1 MNKTHTI
8 HTTLESHTP
17 ASRLHAT
24 CLRAGSAAL
33 MFLALSALTASP
45 AAAQRGMPMPDS
57 LPETNQA
64 IFAPLELPAPNAM
77 RDASGRPGPG
87 YWQQAADYDIRVSLD
102 AANHRITGSETIT
115 YTNNSPDELQFVWV
129 QLDQNIFRT
138 GSRGAMVDAAS
149 SRRRPTGEGLK
160 LTRVE
165 VKQGSNS
172 RSAAYTEDGTRLR
185 VDLPQPLPADGGQ
198 LELSIDWT
206 FPILSSGGGRM
217 GRLETEEGWI
227 YQLAQWY
234 PRMAVY
240 DDVSG
245 WNTLPYLGMGEFYL
259 EYGSM
264 DVEITVPREMI
275 VVATGELQNP
285 ADVLT
290 TAQSDRLEQARG
302 SAETVVIVTAE
313 EVGAAASRPSG
324 TGPLTWR
331 FHADDVRDFAWAA
344 SQAFVWDAASWED
357 VLLMSVYPKESIGP
371 NEEGDAGWEE
381 STQFVR
387 HTVSFYS
394 DRWSRYPY
402 PVAINVAG
410 MVGGMEYPMIVFCH
424 WRATGRGLF
433 GVTDHEI
440 GHTWFPMVVG
450 SDERRFAWMDE
461 GFNSFLNHYSGLAY
475 YDSEP
480 SQRGLT
486 GPETI
491 AGFTESAMADQ
502 PIMTR
507 PDVQRPMALG
517 FLAYAKPAFGLVMLR
532 EAVLGPELFDA
543 AFDEYIDR
551 WSYKHPQPAD
561 FFRTMEDVSG
571 SDLSWFWR
579 GWFYGTGKLDQAV
592 DSVTVEEGVTRIH
605 LSNREEVV
613 MPTVIEIGFVDGSSV
628 RWDLPVEI
636 WVQGDSFTLPLE
648 DTPDV
653 TSVTLDPDQA
663 MPDVDRSNDTWPAGA
678 PEPEQGEEVAAG
690 AG

>member
-1 MNKTHTI
+1 M
-8 HTTLESHTP
+8 HTTQEVRIP
-17 ASRLHAT
+17 ARRLRVGA
-24 CLRAGSAAL
+24 AGL
-33 MFLALSALTASP
+33 LWLALGAVTASP
-45 AAAQRGMPMPDS
+45 AAAQRQMQMPEN

-64 IFAPLELPAPNAM
+64 IFAPPDLPTPNAM

-102 AANHRITGSETIT
+102 AEAHRITGSETIT
-115 YTNNSPDELQFVWV
+115 YTNNSPDDLRFVWV

-138 GSRGAMVDAAS
+138 GSRGALVDAAS
-149 SRRRPTGEGLK
+149 RRRRPTGEGLT

-165 VKQGSNS
+165 VTQNGTS
-172 RSAAYTEDGTRLR
+172 RSAAHVEDGTRMR
-185 VDLPQPLPADGGQ
+185 VDLPEPLPADGGQ

-227 YQLAQWY
+227 YELAQWY

-245 WNTLPYLGMGEFYL
+245 WNTLPYLGTGEFYL
-259 EYGSM
+259 EYGSF
-264 DVEITVPREMI
+264 DVELTVPRDMI

-290 TAQSDRLEQARG
+290 DAQRDRIEQARG
-302 SAETVVIVTAE
+302 SDETVMIVAAD
-313 EVGAAASRPSG
+313 EVGAEASRPTGEG
-324 TGPLTWR
+324 TLTWR

-344 SQAFVWDAASWED
+344 SRAFVWDAAGWED
-357 VLLMSVYPKESIGP
+357 VLIMSVYPKESIGP
-371 NEEGDAGWEE
+371 TEEGDAGWEM

-394 DRWSRYPY
+394 DTWSRYPY
-402 PVAINVAG
+402 PVAINVGG

-424 WRATGRGLF
+424 WRARGRGLF

-450 SDERRFAWMDE
+450 SDERRHAWMDE
-461 GFNSFLNHYSGLAY
+461 GFNTFLNHYSSLAF

-480 SQRGLT
+480 AQRGRT
-486 GPETI
+486 GPESV
-491 AGFTESAMADQ
+491 ARFMGSALADQ

-517 FLAYAKPAFGLVMLR
+517 YLAYSKPGYGLVLLR
-532 EAVLGPELFDA
+532 EVVLGPERFDA
-543 AFDEYIDR
+543 AFDAYIDR

-571 SDLSWFWR
+571 SNLGWFWR
-579 GWFYGTGKLDQAV
+579 GWFYGTDKLDQAA
-592 DSVTVEEGVTRIH
+592 DSVTVEEGITSIH
-605 LSNREEVV
+605 LSNREGLV
-613 MPTVIEIGFVDGSSV
+613 MPTTMQIGFADGSSV
-628 RWDLPVEI
+628 RRDFPVEI
-636 WVQGDSFTLPLE
+636 WVRSDYYTLPLE
-648 DTPDV
+648 GTPEV
-653 TSVTLDPDQA
+653 TSVTLDPDQVL
-663 MPDVDRSNDTWPAGA
+663 PDVNRSNDAWPAEA
-678 PEPEQGEEVAAG
+678 ATPEPEQDTNAVGD
-690 AG
+690 